1 MDFFI
6 SIMVVNGRSAKVV
19 KRFYSSGNGM
29 EITEPRLLM
38 TLVFFLGSGD
48 GEDGKKGKKGN
59 DGGRGESEK
68 GSPAL
73 RGAAFNSSNC
83 CLWSDYI
90 TMYFLPLWM

>member
-1 MDFFI
+1 
-6 SIMVVNGRSAKVV
+6 
-19 KRFYSSGNGM
+19 M

-38 TLVFFLGSGD
+38 TLDFFWEAGT
-48 GEDGKKGKKGN
+48 ERMGKKGKKGMMGMM
-59 DGGRGESEK
+59 GGGVGSEK